1 MLVFTNA
8 HVIHLLRLSKMQAF
22 LLAEKVIEKKFF
34 DLVQLAKKLC
44 KKAKCDPRQKLDGY
58 EIVSECSSVDCYF
71 DLVTLLEKP
80 RNQGF
85 CYTCM

>member
-8 HVIHLLRLSKMQAF
+8 NVIHLLRLSKMQA
-22 LLAEKVIEKKFF
+22 LLPVKKVTEKKFF
-34 DLVQLAKKLC
+34 DLVPFAKKLC
-44 KKAKCDPRQKLDGY
+44 KKAKCDLRQKLDGY